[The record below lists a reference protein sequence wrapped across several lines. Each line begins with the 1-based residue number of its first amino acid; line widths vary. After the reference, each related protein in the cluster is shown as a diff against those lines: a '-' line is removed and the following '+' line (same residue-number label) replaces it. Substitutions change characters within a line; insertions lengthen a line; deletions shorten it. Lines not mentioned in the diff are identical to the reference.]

1 MISTIV
7 SLFLVCLVLILL
19 FWALRMEASPL
30 FLILVVGVVLAM
42 GWRTFSKR
50 GR

>member
-7 SLFLVCLVLILL
+7 SLFLVCLVLAVL
-19 FWALRMEASPL
+19 FWALGMEASPL
-30 FLILVVGVVLAM
+30 FLILVVAVVLTM
-42 GWRTFSKR
+42 GWRTFSRR